1 MAQKTKWHYG
11 FAEYDGSAIH
21 RRIHSMDDVA
31 ATSDALVP
39 FMIAAGEKGW
49 EFCGTLPAP
58 TSQSGPGA
66 STLDSCAVQTANR
79 RVKNVE

>member
-1 MAQKTKWHYG
+1 MAQKTKWDYG
-11 FAEYDGSAIH
+11 FAEYDGSSIH
-21 RRIHSMDDVA
+21 TRIDSMDDVA
-31 ATSDALVP
+31 ATSEALVP

-66 STLDSCAVQTANR
+66 PLSIAVLFKR
-79 RVKNVE
+79 PIDG

>member
-1 MAQKTKWHYG
+1 MAQITKWDYG

-21 RRIHSMDDVA
+21 RRIGSMDDVA
-31 ATSDALVP
+31 TAEGLVPLVP

-58 TSQSGPGA
+58 VSQSGPG
-66 STLDSCAVQTANR
+66 SPLSIAVLFKR
-79 RVKNVE
+79 PIDG